1 MNILEDLWFGNISP
15 WERPFRKD
23 GAYAELLALVV
34 RHQEDLLSRLNDEE
48 NAYSAPPEHPKPQPL
63 CTETAQIAHRR
74 RDHCASKTHAQV
86 NPRRDFSTALAA
98 RSAGEAC
105 GKVSAAILP
114 AASSMQP
121 HHKQLCLRDHAH
133 PLSHGF
139 LAFNHDP
146 IRIVHALVAYRIG
159 NQRIPDLV
167 TPSGNIKL

>member
-1 MNILEDLWFGNISP
+1 MVPQIYVICIDSSNSVI
-15 WERPFRKD
+15 
-23 GAYAELLALVV
+23 
-34 RHQEDLLSRLNDEE
+34 
-48 NAYSAPPEHPKPQPL
+48 NAYSAAPEHPKPQPL

-86 NPRRDFSTALAA
+86 NPRRDFSTARAA
-98 RSAGEAC
+98 RSAGVAC

-121 HHKQLCLRDHAH
+121 HHKQLRLRDHAH
-133 PLSHGF
+133 PFSHGF

-146 IRIVHALVAYRIG
+146 IRIVHAPVAYRIS

>member
-23 GAYAELLALVV
+23 GV
-34 RHQEDLLSRLNDEE
+34 
-48 NAYSAPPEHPKPQPL
+48 AYSAAPEHPKPQPP
-63 CTETAQIAHRR
+63 CTETAQIVHRHR
-74 RDHCASKTHAQV
+74 GHCASKKHAQTDS
-86 NPRRDFSTALAA
+86 RRDFSTARAA
-98 RSAGEAC
+98 RSAGVAC

-133 PLSHGF
+133 PFSHGF

-146 IRIVHALVAYRIG
+146 IRIVHAPVAYRIG

-167 TPSGNIKL
+167 TPTGNIKL

>member
-1 MNILEDLWFGNISP
+1 MPYINIWGQKCRGGLIGENSIEYVDKLIYIWNSGNCAVPIDCQVP
-15 WERPFRKD
+15 I
-23 GAYAELLALVV
+23 
-34 RHQEDLLSRLNDEE
+34 
-48 NAYSAPPEHPKPQPL
+48 AYSAAPEHPKPQPL

-74 RDHCASKTHAQV
+74 RDHYASKTHAQV
-86 NPRRDFSTALAA
+86 NPRRDFSTARAA
-98 RSAGEAC
+98 RSAGVAC

-133 PLSHGF
+133 PFSHGF

-146 IRIVHALVAYRIG
+146 IRIVHAPVAYRIG

-167 TPSGNIKL
+167 TPTGNIKL